1 MAILEKVFKAAVDYK
16 ASDVHLAPGEPIILR
31 QLGRLRKLKN
41 PPLTPEQT
49 EKYIDEILTP
59 EQRQKLKENLQ
70 LDFALEVPGLG
81 RFRGSAMM
89 HNRGLSAAFRVI
101 PTHIP
106 TLEEL
111 GLPPVVSRILDN
123 HQGLILVTGPTG
135 QGKSTTL
142 AAMIDYINNNRAHHV
157 LTIEDPIEFVHP
169 LKKCAVNQRQIGTD
183 THSYRNALKSALR
196 EDPDVIMIGELRDLD
211 TISMAITAAET
222 GHLVIGTLATSS
234 APKTIDRIIDAYPP
248 TEQNQIRAMLAESL
262 RAVITQ
268 RLVPG
273 SDKKSMVLAVEI
285 LIGTLPMVNLIRD
298 GKTFQLPNMMQTGK
312 KDGMQGMDDALLKL
326 LQEEKITAASAY
338 ALANKPQLFKS
349 HLDKESKSLPKENGT
364 ETNMNP

>member
-1 MAILEKVFKAAVDYK
+1 MAILEKVFKAAVDYN
-16 ASDVHLAPGEPIILR
+16 ASDVHLVPNEPIILR
-31 QLGRLRKLKN
+31 QLGRLRKMKN
-41 PPLTPEQT
+41 PPLTPDQCK
-49 EKYIDEILTP
+49 KYVYEILSP
-59 EQRQKLKENLQ
+59 EQRKKLEENLQ
-70 LDFALEVPGLG
+70 LDFAVEIPELG
-81 RFRGSAMM
+81 RFRGSTMM
-89 HNRGLSAAFRVI
+89 HNRGLSAAFRII
-101 PTHIP
+101 PPHISS
-106 TLEEL
+106 LEEL
-111 GLPPVVSRILDN
+111 GLPPIVEKILDN
-123 HQGLILVTGPTG
+123 HQGLILVTGATG

-142 AAMIDYINNNRAHHV
+142 AAMVDYINSNRAHHV

-169 LKKCAVNQRQIGTD
+169 LKKCAINQRQIGRD

-248 TEQNQIRAMLAESL
+248 GEQNQIRAMLAESL

-273 SDKKSMVLAVEI
+273 SDNKRMYLAVEI

-312 KDGMQGMDDALLKL
+312 KDGMQGMDDSLLKL
-326 LQEEKITAASAY
+326 LQEGKITAGSAY
-338 ALANKPQLFKS
+338 ALANKPQQFKS
-349 HLDKESKSLPKENGT
+349 YLDKEPRPLQM
-364 ETNMNP
+364 ETNAAIKSNP